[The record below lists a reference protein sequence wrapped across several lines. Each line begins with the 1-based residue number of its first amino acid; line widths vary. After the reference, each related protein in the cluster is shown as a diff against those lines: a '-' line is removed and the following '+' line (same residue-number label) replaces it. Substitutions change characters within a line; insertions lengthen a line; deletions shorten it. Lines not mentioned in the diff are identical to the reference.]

1 MAVVDAPTVEA
12 VPAPADARDQR
23 ERRTQLAWN
32 LAALGAP
39 VVAILAIG
47 WHRRWMSDDGLI
59 FVRTVRQ
66 ILAGNGPVLNVGER
80 AEASTST
87 LWQWLIVALTWVTGV
102 DPARVAVGAGLLL
115 TVAGFALA
123 LDGTRR
129 LYRAYAPEHPYLLP
143 AGVLVLL
150 GLPPIWDFATSGLE
164 TGLTVGWI
172 GLCWWLL
179 VLARDGLRPRWLLGI
194 AALYGLGPLVRPDL
208 ALVTL
213 VFGGALLIVG
223 WPGARWLPL
232 VLAVAAAAPFGYEIF
247 RMGFYGVTVP
257 LPAIAKEASLGF
269 WHRGLDYLDDLITP
283 YLLWVPLVALGVVA
297 GYWLGRTDAA
307 RPGSGRADSG
317 RFDRRQLA
325 VFGAPLVTAALLA
338 GYVTRVGGDFMHGRM
353 LIPALLVGL
362 LPVFAVPL
370 TRSAVPL
377 VALIAVWAV
386 SSAALLRVPYPQHIG
401 EHGIAD
407 ERGSWI
413 RVLEARHPN
422 QDAYRRHLLIV
433 FPALREALATDEPV
447 LVDLRF
453 ETATRLGPQV
463 PARRA
468 IAFPVLGSLGA
479 AVSRDDLAVDPF
491 GLGYPLAAHLEMT
504 GRGRAG
510 HEKQLPYVWEVA
522 DYGDPAA
529 PPPAGVDPGELR
541 AARHALTCGDLR
553 ELTES
558 VRAPMTWHRFWV
570 NLVGAPR
577 RTALRY
583 PADPYAAERRFC

>member
-1 MAVVDAPTVEA
+1 MAVVA
-12 VPAPADARDQR
+12 APAMETMPTPPDAGDRR
-23 ERRTQLAWN
+23 ERRRQLAWN
-32 LAALGAP
+32 LAALGGP
-39 VVAILAIG
+39 VVAIFGLG
-47 WHRRWMSDDGLI
+47 WHRRWISDDGLI

-66 ILAGNGPVLNVGER
+66 ILAGHGPVVNVGER

-87 LWQWLIVALTWVTGV
+87 LWQWLIVAATWVTGV
-102 DPARVAVGAGLLL
+102 EPSRVAVGAGLVL

-129 LYRAYAPEHPYLLP
+129 LYRAYAPAHPYLLP
-143 AGVLVLL
+143 AGALILL
-150 GLPPIWDFATSGLE
+150 ALPPVWDFATSGLE

-179 VLARDGLRPRWLLGI
+179 VRARDGLRLRWLLGV

-208 ALVTL
+208 ALVTV
-213 VFGGALLIVG
+213 VFGAALLIVA

-232 VLAVAAAAPFGYEIF
+232 VLAVASAVPAGYEIF
-247 RMGFYGVTVP
+247 RMGYYGVTVP
-257 LPAIAKEASLGF
+257 LPAIAKEASLGY

-283 YLLWVPLVALGVVA
+283 YLLWVPLVALAVLA
-297 GYWLGRTDAA
+297 GYWLGRA
-307 RPGSGRADSG
+307 GSMRSG
-317 RFDRRQLA
+317 SVRSDRRQLA
-325 VFGAPLVTAALLA
+325 VFGAPLVAAALLA

-362 LPVFAVPL
+362 LPLFVIPL
-370 TRSAVPL
+370 TRPAVPL
-377 VALIAVWAV
+377 VGLIAIWAV
-386 SSAALLRVPYPQHIG
+386 GCAGLLRVPYWHNIG

-407 ERGSWI
+407 ERGQWMRLVGAPHPYQGAYTGLI
-413 RVLEARHPN
+413 LRVHPS
-422 QDAYRRHLLIV
+422 
-433 FPALREALATDEPV
+433 LRDALATDEPV
-447 LVDLRF
+447 LVDVRF
-453 ETATRLGPQV
+453 ETATRLAPNV

-468 IAFPVLGSLGA
+468 VAFPVLGSLGA
-479 AVSRDDLAVDPF
+479 VLSPDDLAIDPF

-510 HEKQLPYVWEVA
+510 HEKQLPFVWEVA

-529 PPPAGVDPGELR
+529 PPPAFVDPGELR

-558 VRAPMTWHRFWV
+558 ARAPMSWHRFWK
-570 NLVGAPR
+570 NLAGAPR
-577 RTALRY
+577 RTALRL
-583 PADPYAAERRFC
+583 PANPYEAERRFC

>member
-1 MAVVDAPTVEA
+1 LAVLAAPATEA
-12 VPAPADARDQR
+12 VPAPPDAGDQR
-23 ERRTQLAWN
+23 ERRKQLAWN

-39 VVAILAIG
+39 VVAILGIG
-47 WHRRWMSDDGLI
+47 WHRRWISDDGLI

-87 LWQWLIVALTWVTGV
+87 LWQWLVAALSWVTGV
-102 DPARVAVGAGLLL
+102 DPARIAVGAGLAL
-115 TVAGFALA
+115 TVTGVALA

-129 LYRAYAPEHPYLLP
+129 LYRAYASAHPYLLP
-143 AGVLVLL
+143 AGVLLL
-150 GLPPIWDFATSGLE
+150 LALPPAWDFATSGLE

-179 VLARDGLRPRWLLGI
+179 VLARDGLRLRWLLAI

-208 ALVTL
+208 AIVTA
-213 VFGGALLIVG
+213 VFGAALLVVA
-223 WPGARWLPL
+223 WPGWRVLPL
-232 VLAVAAAAPFGYEIF
+232 VLAVATVLPVGYEIF
-247 RMGFYGVTVP
+247 RMGYYGVTVP

-269 WHRGLDYLDDLITP
+269 WHRGLDYVDDLITP
-283 YLLWVPLVALGVVA
+283 YLLWVPLVALGVLA
-297 GYWLGRTDAA
+297 GYWLGRAGA
-307 RPGSGRADSG
+307 VRP
-317 RFDRRQLA
+317 DRGQLA

-353 LIPALLVGL
+353 LIPALLIGF
-362 LPVFAVPL
+362 LPLFAVPL
-370 TRSAVPL
+370 TRPAVPL

-386 SSAALLRVPYPQHIG
+386 GTTALLRVQYWHHIG
-401 EHGIAD
+401 ERGIAD
-407 ERGSWI
+407 ERGQWV
-413 RVLEARHPN
+413 RVLEARHPHR
-422 QDAYRRHLLIV
+422 DAYIRHLLATH
-433 FPALREALATDEPV
+433 PALRDALATDEPV

-453 ETATRLGPQV
+453 ETATRLAPGV

-468 IAFPVLGSLGA
+468 VAFPVLGSLGA
-479 AVSRDDLAVDPF
+479 AVSRDDLAIDPF

-504 GRGRAG
+504 GRGRPG
-510 HEKQLPYVWEVA
+510 HEKQLPFVWEVA

-529 PPPAGVDPGELR
+529 PPPAGVDAGELR

-558 VRAPMTWHRFWV
+558 ARAPMSWHRFWK
-570 NLVGAPR
+570 NLAGAPR
-577 RTALRY
+577 RTSLRL
-583 PADPYAAERRFC
+583 PADPYEAERRFC